1 MKVSKDEILLIYNS
15 NQLKDR
21 KALVYAKSFQN
32 HSVKEFDVQNNSLT
46 ESQLRQL
53 SKRLDIDPVKL
64 VDTQS
69 TKYLRYFSDSDLS
82 SKGTLKVL
90 KKNPRMIKT
99 PIAIYAN
106 GAEFINSPNEFIKK
120 DMNL

>member
-53 SKRLDIDPVKL
+53 SKRLEIDPVKL

-82 SKGTLKVL
+82 NKGTLKVL